1 MNEGFLSSHNGIK
14 PCFKPSMNGLS
25 KVGTWNAGRR
35 KVTSRWLVRLR
46 RSCCVIVGRVE
57 VVAGITVRR
66 MRMRVRVAVVRVGM
80 MMVVVVMV
88 VMVIVGR

>member
-1 MNEGFLSSHNGIK
+1 MNEGFLSYNDEIK

-46 RSCCVIVGRVE
+46 RSCCVIVRRVE
-57 VVAGITVRR
+57 VVAGITIRR
-66 MRMRVRVAVVRVGM
+66 MRMRVAVVRVGM